1 MIKTIE
7 FNNAA
12 KRLTNE
18 CAGYGDPEANIYIAQ
33 QQTADW
39 MMRLTIAAATIGI
52 LGLAISIY
60 ATFFK

>member
-1 MIKTIE
+1 M
-7 FNNAA
+7 
-12 KRLTNE
+12 
-18 CAGYGDPEANIYIAQ
+18 YIAQQQ

-39 MMRLTIAAATIGI
+39 MMRLTIAATTIGI